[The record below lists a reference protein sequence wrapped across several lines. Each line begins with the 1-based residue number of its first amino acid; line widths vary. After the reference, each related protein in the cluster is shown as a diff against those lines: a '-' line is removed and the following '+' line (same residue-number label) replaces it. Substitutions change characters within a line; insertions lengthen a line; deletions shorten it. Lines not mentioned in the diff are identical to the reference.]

1 MLERIRG
8 SKNRVVGIKQTRK
21 AIKEGK
27 AQLVYLAKD
36 VDAHLYNEI
45 EELCQENHVDL
56 CYVDTM
62 KELGESC
69 GIDIKAASAVLLKE
83 MGS

>member
-8 SKNRVVGIKQTRK
+8 SKIECVIKQTRNDW
-21 AIKEGK
+21 EGK

-45 EELCQENHVDL
+45 EELCQENHVDRA
-56 CYVDTM
+56 M
-62 KELGESC
+62 S
-69 GIDIKAASAVLLKE
+69 IP
-83 MGS
+83 